1 MNKFEISIKQDG
13 KYQPIQ
19 ATPVF
24 PFSWGELLDERLDEA
39 YITLY
44 DSPEKT
50 YKRLTDVKVTI
61 TNRPRVKD
69 EYFIIASD
77 NSYELPVGSG
87 KYKHDI
93 YLIERTKLL
102 EGIYCS
108 SITFTNSKG
117 IDYLI
122 SKSFAYGINV
132 VDPGFSVYQ
141 YPFKSLVRTP
151 LETGKI
157 YTVPSAYSVANDLA
171 AAIIENG
178 NNPTIVKIE
187 PKESATNVST
197 DQIVYTGLS
206 ATSDDGNPITALW
219 QNTAEITPISRL
231 GIVYTLVLQLTDT
244 TGNIYTPMYRFLFNP
259 TVVKNLLS
267 LKRWSITDCITRAC
281 ELAEPLFA
289 GETPKYRLDGV
300 EYDGNGKVI
309 KEYEENGE
317 VKKGYRP
324 GTFAAKYDKV
334 FAPEFTATEDTL
346 REQLKLILSYVH
358 AEPWLDENDVI
369 KVTEYGGTKNSA
381 AASLP
386 YVYNAV
392 SSHINEYCTEVRS
405 HAQNLVSSLGYA
417 RGVIT
422 DPGNGLYRS
431 VRSDTA
437 YVRINEGN
445 AMAVT
450 NAPIY
455 SIEKV
460 YCGIATQDGSG
471 WQLAPVEITPYVFE
485 ETEYSANL
493 SSYAGGYPYSKQ
505 YAIYYTQGAPNL
517 KGLFFKAP
525 NAISTANFSHF
536 AISNIL
542 SSVTGLNAEDIDNM
556 LTDAVGGSAS
566 LVFSISYKPISS
578 HFVSHGKQLY
588 VKGETPYMQ
597 LYNQSENL
605 VESQYY
611 GENLRGVAARLGNIE
626 KERTFILKNINDVPK
641 VGEILDGYAIS
652 AVSCELYPFDI
663 KCTVGLTKD
672 FNRISEYVGINSQK
686 RMYEISERAA
696 VDRAILIKETLVI
709 GKKPDGYD
717 ASSLIW
723 GNLNP
728 FYNTFR
734 ISNTT
739 YNDKITTVI
748 FKGTNAKGDSVSSS
762 PVCLPVIARA
772 LGNVVTLNFAM
783 KDNYSAGTKTQFIG
797 SGDKDIQGR
806 WEQDVPYSDYY
817 GRIWYSSIFFIHS
830 DSSILDGEAGELAK
844 LAYKL
849 PTTDDTFLEGVT
861 RSAVKVE
868 NHILRKDN
876 RERISYNVELDI
888 KTDREDIIVGSAL
901 ADLCGWV
908 NSTPP
913 RAGLRFFNPQYNSV
927 GKFDRIYTP
936 HNTDKYVGVYDSTD
950 SSDQGWKIV
959 KNPDNSLTLT
969 INPLYKNYGWVI
981 CTPIK
986 NETVT
991 VEDEDGNETTETYV
1005 TGGEILLASNKPI
1018 SETLTLDF
1026 YVVKN

>member
-13 KYQPIQ
+13 EYQPIQ

-61 TNRPRVKD
+61 TNGSRVKE

-77 NSYELPVGSG
+77 NSFELPVGSG

-108 SITFTNSKG
+108 TITFTNSIGNNFIG
-117 IDYLI
+117 IGVTPWEDMGSVYDYSSPVPDSFESPIPRAVEAGKLVTFPSAEEMAENMLSFVSEQI
-122 SKSFAYGINV
+122 GGTARVSNFAQFTSPSQTSVRTYYTGCNYEGSEEIKNFDKSAPVAVTPTGSVVLNYTLCYSYTALGEVYYFAYFLR
-132 VDPGFSVYQ
+132 FSLNAITNR
-141 YPFKSLVRTP
+141 YP
-151 LETGKI
+151 
-157 YTVPSAYSVANDLA
+157 
-171 AAIIENG
+171 
-178 NNPTIVKIE
+178 
-187 PKESATNVST
+187 
-197 DQIVYTGLS
+197 
-206 ATSDDGNPITALW
+206 
-219 QNTAEITPISRL
+219 
-231 GIVYTLVLQLTDT
+231 
-244 TGNIYTPMYRFLFNP
+244 
-259 TVVKNLLS
+259 

-309 KEYEENGE
+309 KPYPAGSLAE
-317 VKKGYRP
+317 
-324 GTFAAKYDKV
+324 KYDKV

-369 KVTEYGGTKNSA
+369 KVTEYGGTTKSA

-386 YVYNAV
+386 YVYSAV

-431 VRSDTA
+431 LRSETA
-437 YVRINEGN
+437 YVRINENNGI
-445 AMAVT
+445 AT
-450 NAPIY
+450 TTFPIY
-455 SIEKV
+455 TIEKV
-460 YCGIATQDGSG
+460 MCGIAEIDGTG
-471 WQLAPVEITPYVFE
+471 WRLAPVEITPYVFE

-493 SSYAGGYPYSKQ
+493 MSYDGGYPYSKK
-505 YAIYYTQGAPNL
+505 YAIYYTQGSPNL
-517 KGLFFKAP
+517 KGLFYKVPDAL
-525 NAISTANFSHF
+525 NSAVFSPF
-536 AISNIL
+536 SITNIL
-542 SSVTGLNAEDIDNM
+542 SSVTGKSTGVIDNL
-556 LTDAVGGSAS
+556 LTDAVGGAAS
-566 LVFSISYKPISS
+566 LVFSISYKPISN

-588 VKGETPYMQ
+588 VAGETPYMQ

-626 KERTFILKNINDVPK
+626 KERTFILKNINDVPR

-696 VDRAILIKETLVI
+696 ADRTLLIKETLVI
-709 GKKPDGYD
+709 GTKPQGYNGSD
-717 ASSLIW
+717 RIW
-723 GNLNP
+723 RDLEP
-728 FYNTFR
+728 FRTVLSN
-734 ISNTT
+734 IPNTT
-739 YNDKITTVI
+739 YKISAATFTS
-748 FKGTNAKGDSVSSS
+748 KTPNNTPLSV
-762 PVCLPVIARA
+762 VALPVIGRA
-772 LGNVVTLNFAM
+772 LGNVITLNFGM
-783 KDNYSAGTKTQFIG
+783 KDNYSAGAKTIPING
-797 SGDKDIQGR
+797 SDDVTGQ
-806 WEQDVPYSDYY
+806 WESDVPYSDYY
-817 GRIWYSSIFFIHS
+817 GRVWFADVWFQRGKINSSAANLS
-830 DSSILDGEAGELAK
+830 KAAYELPSITGTGITAFGAGAIKIL
-844 LAYKL
+844 
-849 PTTDDTFLEGVT
+849 
-861 RSAVKVE
+861 
-868 NHILRKDN
+868 NHLLRKDN

-888 KTDREDIIVGSAL
+888 KTDNPDIIVGTAL

-908 NSTPP
+908 NDTDVTPVLYYFDP
-913 RAGLRFFNPQYNSV
+913 SKYNI
-927 GKFDRIYTP
+927 GKFDKIYVSHDDDIEVEYGANGTWTVAKN
-936 HNTDKYVGVYDSTD
+936 NTNY
-950 SSDQGWKIV
+950 
-959 KNPDNSLTLT
+959 SLTLG
-969 INPLYKNYGWVI
+969 IKKPDGIGRGWVI
-981 CTPIK
+981 CTPITTRD
-986 NETVT
+986 ET
-991 VEDEDGNETTETYV
+991 VEDENGNPESVTYTE
-1005 TGGEILLASNKPI
+1005 GGEILLASNTPIEDPI
-1018 SETLTLDF
+1018 SLDF

>member
-13 KYQPIQ
+13 EYQPIQ

-50 YKRLTDVKVTI
+50 YKRLTDVEVTI
-61 TNRPRVKD
+61 TNGPRVKK

-117 IDYLI
+117 
-122 SKSFAYGINV
+122 
-132 VDPGFSVYQ
+132 
-141 YPFKSLVRTP
+141 
-151 LETGKI
+151 
-157 YTVPSAYSVANDLA
+157 
-171 AAIIENG
+171 
-178 NNPTIVKIE
+178 
-187 PKESATNVST
+187 
-197 DQIVYTGLS
+197 
-206 ATSDDGNPITALW
+206 
-219 QNTAEITPISRL
+219 
-231 GIVYTLVLQLTDT
+231 
-244 TGNIYTPMYRFLFNP
+244 NIYTENTYRAPWIDVGNQYEYSDEVPLNFVSPIPSAIPTGKPADLPSADDLATALYPLIRNEFTSDYVVNVSSTAAVGNPLAPATMVIYDSECVYADSETTATYDFRSPVNPYPVGSITLTYTLCYSYYSVVNGVPSDTYYNVYFLKFELGAVQNRLP
-259 TVVKNLLS
+259 

-281 ELAEPLFA
+281 ELAEPLFQ

-300 EYDGNGKVI
+300 EYDESGKAT
-309 KEYEENGE
+309 
-317 VKKGYRP
+317 YRT
-324 GTFAAKYDKV
+324 GSLADKYNKV

-358 AEPWLDENDVI
+358 AEPWLDEYNVI

-417 RGVIT
+417 RGVVT

-431 VRSDTA
+431 ARSDTA

-445 AMAVT
+445 AMAIT

-460 YCGIATQDGSG
+460 MCGIARTDGEG
-471 WQLAPVEITPYVFE
+471 WVIAPVDITPYVFE

-493 SSYAGGYPYSKQ
+493 SSYAGSYPYSKQ

-517 KGLFFKAP
+517 KGLFYKAP
-525 NAISTANFSHF
+525 TALNEANFSPF

-542 SSVTGLNAEDIDNM
+542 SSVTGTSSKLIDNY
-556 LTDAVGGSAS
+556 LTTTVGGAAS
-566 LVFSISYKPISS
+566 LVFSITYKPISS

-626 KERTFILKNINDVPK
+626 KERTFILKNINDVPR
-641 VGEILDGYAIS
+641 VGELLDGYAIS

-709 GKKPDGYD
+709 GEKPDGYD

-734 ISNTT
+734 VSNST

-783 KDNYSAGTKTQFIG
+783 KDNYSAGAKTQPITKASNASTDVEG
-797 SGDKDIQGR
+797 L

-861 RSAVKVE
+861 SSAVKVE

-936 HNTDKYVGVYDSTD
+936 HNTDKYVGVYDSDD
-950 SSDQGWKIV
+950 SSDQGWNIV

-969 INPLYKNYGWVI
+969 INPLYEDYGWVI

-986 NETVT
+986 TETVT
-991 VEDEDGNETTETYV
+991 VEDDDGFEMKETYQ
-1005 TGGEILLASNKPI
+1005 TGGEILLASNNPI

>member
-1 MNKFEISIKQDG
+1 MNKFTISIKQDG
-13 KYQPIQ
+13 EYQPIQ

-44 DSPEKT
+44 DSREKT

-61 TNRPRVKD
+61 NEKED
-69 EYFIIASD
+69 EAKYFIIASD

-102 EGIYCS
+102 EGIFCS
-108 SITFTNSKG
+108 SITFTNSQG
-117 IDYLI
+117 IDFIINKTYAAAKVVPAEGFYPQEGGFDTHLI
-122 SKSFAYGINV
+122 NTPIKSGE
-132 VDPGFSVYQ
+132 S
-141 YPFKSLVRTP
+141 
-151 LETGKI
+151 
-157 YTVPSAYSVANDLA
+157 YTVPSAYDFAQELLEVLDADL
-171 AAIIENG
+171 
-178 NNPTIVKIE
+178 PTIRDATVL
-187 PKESATNVST
+187 ESGVNEVTT
-197 DQIVYTGLS
+197 ERVYTSVYVTGTDIT
-206 ATSDDGNPITALW
+206 TSRALW
-219 QNTAEITPISRL
+219 KETITVTPVDNLNI
-231 GIVYTLVLQLTDT
+231 
-244 TGNIYTPMYRFLFNP
+244 IYTVVISTEDGAGGKFLTFFRFLINP
-259 TVVKNLLS
+259 AVVNNILP
-267 LKRWSITDCITRAC
+267 LKKWTITDCITRAC
-281 ELAEPLFA
+281 ELAEPLFQ
-289 GETPKYRLDGV
+289 GETPKYRLAGV
-300 EYDGNGKVI
+300 EYDESGKAT
-309 KEYEENGE
+309 YQTGSL
-317 VKKGYRP
+317 
-324 GTFAAKYDKV
+324 ADKYNKV

-358 AEPWLDENDVI
+358 AEPWLDKDNVI
-369 KVTEYGGTKNSA
+369 QVTEYGSTKNSA

-445 AMAVT
+445 AMAIT

-455 SIEKV
+455 SIDKV
-460 YCGIATQDGSG
+460 MCGIARTDGEG
-471 WQLAPVEITPYVFE
+471 WQLAPKEITPYVFE

-493 SSYAGGYPYSKQ
+493 SSYAGAYPRSKQ

-517 KGLFFKAP
+517 KGLFFKVPDAL
-525 NAISTANFSHF
+525 NAAKFSYF

-542 SSVTGLNAEDIDNM
+542 ASVTNVPIETIDGY
-556 LTDAVGGSAS
+556 LTDASGAAS
-566 LVFSISYKPISS
+566 LVFSITYKPISS
-578 HFVSHGKQLY
+578 HFVSHGKQIY
-588 VKGETPYMQ
+588 IEGETPYMQ

-709 GKKPDGYD
+709 SGEQRGYDSEKRIFGDLTPFENIFFPVESYTSHKISTAGFQAKKPNGKTA
-717 ASSLIW
+717 AS
-723 GNLNP
+723 
-728 FYNTFR
+728 
-734 ISNTT
+734 
-739 YNDKITTVI
+739 K
-748 FKGTNAKGDSVSSS
+748 
-762 PVCLPVIARA
+762 VCLPVISRA
-772 LGNVVTLNFAM
+772 LGNVITFNFGM
-783 KDNYSAGTKTQFIG
+783 KDNYSAGAKTQHITG
-797 SGDKDIQGR
+797 TVTNITGR
-806 WEQDVPYSDYY
+806 WEDDVPYSNYY
-817 GRIWYSSIFFIHS
+817 GRAWFADVELYGGNLADDKTPKELADFAYKVPAVT
-830 DSSILDGEAGELAK
+830 SILPPSENAYAK
-844 LAYKL
+844 I
-849 PTTDDTFLEGVT
+849 T
-861 RSAVKVE
+861 

-876 RERISYNVELDI
+876 RERISYNVELEI
-888 KTDREDIIVGSAL
+888 KTDREDIIIGPAL
-901 ADLCGWV
+901 SELCGWV
-908 NSTPP
+908 NDSDVTPVIYYFD
-913 RAGLRFFNPQYNSV
+913 ATQYRV
-927 GKFDRIYTP
+927 RKFDKRYTP
-936 HNTDKYVGVYDSTD
+936 HEGETAQQLNTVDRLRWENYDNGSAMLYVPPAS
-950 SSDQGWKIV
+950 
-959 KNPDNSLTLT
+959 NS
-969 INPLYKNYGWVI
+969 GWVI
-981 CTPIK
+981 CTPIET
-986 NETVT
+986 ETVT
-991 VEDEDGNETTETYV
+991 VSNENGTSETVTYT
-1005 TGGEILLASNKPI
+1005 TGGEILLANNRPSSGVLN
-1018 SETLTLDF
+1018 F

>member
-1 MNKFEISIKQDG
+1 MNKFEIYIKQDG

-39 YITLY
+39 YITVY

-61 TNRPRVKD
+61 TNRPREKD

-108 SITFTNSKG
+108 SITFTN
-117 IDYLI
+117 
-122 SKSFAYGINV
+122 
-132 VDPGFSVYQ
+132 
-141 YPFKSLVRTP
+141 
-151 LETGKI
+151 
-157 YTVPSAYSVANDLA
+157 
-171 AAIIENG
+171 
-178 NNPTIVKIE
+178 
-187 PKESATNVST
+187 
-197 DQIVYTGLS
+197 
-206 ATSDDGNPITALW
+206 
-219 QNTAEITPISRL
+219 
-231 GIVYTLVLQLTDT
+231 QL
-244 TGNIYTPMYRFLFNP
+244 GNIYTDTKYSPIATDSDETGFNTLNEVVGGIFATSVVKAPYARGEQYTAPTAKDVGEALSQAIADFNP
-259 TVVKNLLS
+259 SFSNVHPVASALNQATNQLVYTGVTVDADDDTASALWDNTATITPYADIKLEYTIAIEFTSVSMDTFTLFCKFYFLIATVKNRLP
-267 LKRWSITDCITRAC
+267 LKRWTITDCITRAC

-309 KEYEENGE
+309 KPYTVGSLAE
-317 VKKGYRP
+317 R
-324 GTFAAKYDKV
+324 YDKV

-445 AMAVT
+445 AVAVT

-455 SIEKV
+455 PIEKV

-471 WQLAPVEITPYVFE
+471 WRLAPVEITPYVFE

-505 YAIYYTQGAPNL
+505 YAIYYTQGEPNL
-517 KGLFFKAP
+517 KGLFYKAP
-525 NAISTANFSHF
+525 DAISTANFSCF

-542 SSVTGLNAEDIDNM
+542 ASVTGLNAEDIDNM
-556 LTDAVGGSAS
+556 LTDAVGGAAS
-566 LVFSISYKPISS
+566 LVFSITYKPISS

-626 KERTFILKNINDVPK
+626 KERTFILKNINDVPR
-641 VGEILDGYAIS
+641 VGELLDGYAIS

-686 RMYEISERAA
+686 RMYEVSEIAA
-696 VDRAILIKETLVI
+696 KDRAILIKETLVI
-709 GKKPDGYD
+709 GTKPSESYVGEDYIFGDLAPFFNALDSRSANDGYKV
-717 ASSLIW
+717 SLA
-723 GNLNP
+723 
-728 FYNTFR
+728 TFQGFTP
-734 ISNTT
+734 S
-739 YNDKITTVI
+739 
-748 FKGTNAKGDSVSSS
+748 GDSVTSE
-762 PVCLPVIARA
+762 VRLPVIARA
-772 LGNVVTLNFAM
+772 LGNIVTFNFSM
-783 KDNYSAGTKTQFIG
+783 KDNYSAGNKTEFIE
-797 SGDKDIQGR
+797 SSDKDIQGR
-806 WEQDVPYSDYY
+806 WEQDVRYSDYY
-817 GRIWYSSIFFIHS
+817 GRAWFADVYFYGGNIGENRTEKWVAKNAYSTPARVSP
-830 DSSILDGEAGELAK
+830 LPKANERAK
-844 LAYKL
+844 FY
-849 PTTDDTFLEGVT
+849 
-861 RSAVKVE
+861 
-868 NHILRKDN
+868 NHLLRKDN

-888 KTDREDIIVGSAL
+888 KTSREDIIVGTAL

-908 NSTPP
+908 NDTDV
-913 RAGLRFFNPQYNSV
+913 NPVIYYFDAAAHNVS
-927 GKFDRIYTP
+927 KFDKIYTP
-936 HNTDKYVGVYDSTD
+936 HSTD
-950 SSDQGWKIV
+950 IEGGSFDSSAPDVSQWNVV
-959 KNPDNSLTLT
+959 KNSDGSLTLT
-969 INPLYKNYGWVI
+969 VKPKGGVRGWVI
-981 CTPIK
+981 CTPITTRD
-986 NETVT
+986 ET
-991 VEDEDGNETTETYV
+991 VEDENGNPETVRYTE
-1005 TGGEILLASNKPI
+1005 GGEILLASNTPIESPI
-1018 SETLTLDF
+1018 SLDF

>member
-1 MNKFEISIKQDG
+1 MNKFTVSLKRDG
-13 KYQPIQ
+13 VWQPIN

-39 YITLY
+39 YITVY
-44 DSPEKT
+44 DSTEKT
-50 YKRLTDVKVTI
+50 YRRLTDVKVTI
-61 TNRPRVKD
+61 TNGSRVKE

-87 KYKHDI
+87 KYKHEI

-108 SITFTNSKG
+108 SITFTNAIGADFVNTNAKAVPQTRDIGLGGWDVPDGFVADFNPYQLAGSVVLPTPSQLADEMLPFVKEDAG
-117 IDYLI
+117 SGYEVSEDYIIGSTIFNRTSAEVNGVTYGFNDPVTPNVEGSFIADYLLCYHDDNLTGGSYI
-122 SKSFAYGINV
+122 R
-132 VDPGFSVYQ
+132 
-141 YPFKSLVRTP
+141 YPLRF
-151 LETGKI
+151 
-157 YTVPSAYSVANDLA
+157 YCA
-171 AAIIENG
+171 A
-178 NNPTIVKIE
+178 
-187 PKESATNVST
+187 
-197 DQIVYTGLS
+197 
-206 ATSDDGNPITALW
+206 
-219 QNTAEITPISRL
+219 
-231 GIVYTLVLQLTDT
+231 
-244 TGNIYTPMYRFLFNP
+244 
-259 TVVKNLLS
+259 VKNRLP
-267 LKRWSITDCITRAC
+267 LKRWSITDCIARAC
-281 ELAEPLFA
+281 ELAEPLFQ
-289 GETPKYRLDGV
+289 GEKPKYRLEGV
-300 EYDGNGKVI
+300 EYDENGKVI
-309 KEYEENGE
+309 KPYT
-317 VKKGYRP
+317 KGSL
-324 GTFAAKYDKV
+324 AEKYDKV

-392 SSHINEYCTEVRS
+392 SSHINEYCTEIRS

-445 AMAVT
+445 AMAIT

-460 YCGIATQDGSG
+460 YCGIATQDGTG

-505 YAIYYTQGAPNL
+505 YAIYYTQGSPNL

-525 NAISTANFSHF
+525 DAIDSANFSQF

-542 SSVTGLNAEDIDNM
+542 SLKTGKTAKNIDKL
-556 LTDAVGGSAS
+556 LTDAVGGAAS
-566 LVFSISYKPISS
+566 LVFSISYKPISN

-588 VKGETPYMQ
+588 VEGETPYMQ

-626 KERTFILKNINDVPK
+626 KERTFIIKNINDVPR

-696 VDRAILIKETLVI
+696 VDRTLLIKETLVI
-709 GKKPDGYD
+709 GERPDDYNGD
-717 ASSLIW
+717 NQIFGELS
-723 GNLNP
+723 P
-728 FYNTFR
+728 FYNAFD
-734 ISNTT
+734 SDAA
-739 YNDKITTVI
+739 NDNYKVSVARFQGKTSSGDPV
-748 FKGTNAKGDSVSSS
+748 TNNE
-762 PVCLPVIARA
+762 VCLPVIARA
-772 LGNVVTLNFAM
+772 LGNIVTLNFSM
-783 KDNYSAGTKTQFIG
+783 KDNYSAGTKTQLITKADNA
-797 SGDKDIQGR
+797 SADVQGR

-817 GRIWYSSIFFIHS
+817 GRAWFADVWFYSGDLST
-830 DSSILDGEAGELAK
+830 GRTPEELANF
-844 LAYKL
+844 AYETPSESDIL
-849 PTTDDTFLEGVT
+849 PPRKAYVRIDD
-861 RSAVKVE
+861 
-868 NHILRKDN
+868 HILRKDN

-888 KTDREDIIVGSAL
+888 KTSREDIIIGSAL

-908 NSTPP
+908 NDTAVAPVMYYFDTSK
-913 RAGLRFFNPQYNSV
+913 YSV
-927 GKFDRIYTP
+927 GKFDKIYTP
-936 HNTDKYVGVYDSTD
+936 HNDDIYAGSFASVAPDASA
-950 SSDQGWKIV
+950 WKV
-959 KNPDNSLTLT
+959 ARNGDGSLTLT
-969 INPLYKNYGWVI
+969 VNPRGTDCGWVI
-981 CTPIK
+981 CTPITTRDEQVEDE
-986 NETVT
+986 NGNPETVT
-991 VEDEDGNETTETYV
+991 YTE
-1005 TGGEILLASNKPI
+1005 GGEILLASNTVIK
-1018 SETLTLDF
+1018 SDLSLDF

>member
-1 MNKFEISIKQDG
+1 MNKFTTSLKQDG
-13 KYQPIQ
+13 VWQPIN

-39 YITLY
+39 YITVY
-44 DSPEKT
+44 DSTEKT
-50 YKRLTDVKVTI
+50 YRRLTDVKVTI
-61 TNRPRVKD
+61 TNGSRVKD

-102 EGIYCS
+102 EGIFCS
-108 SITFTNSKG
+108 SITFTNNKG
-117 IDYLI
+117 NDYIAAQSVAYAANIGGTGFNDLSEIGDFFTSLI
-122 SKSFAYGINV
+122 K
-132 VDPGFSVYQ
+132 
-141 YPFKSLVRTP
+141 TP
-151 LETGKI
+151 IESQKT
-157 YTVPSAYSVANDLA
+157 YTVTSAYSVATEFASKYKNVVPSFLTVQPA
-171 AAIIENG
+171 
-178 NNPTIVKIE
+178 
-187 PKESATNVST
+187 ESAVNQST
-197 DQIVYTGLS
+197 SQLVYTSVTAYNEGDS
-206 ATSDDGNPITALW
+206 ETALW
-219 QNTAEITPISRL
+219 ENNIEITPYTSL
-231 GIVYTLVLQLTDT
+231 TLVYTIVLEATDIN
-244 TGNIYTPMYRFLFNP
+244 GNVYNPLFKFSFTLFAVQNRLP
-259 TVVKNLLS
+259 
-267 LKRWSITDCITRAC
+267 LKRWTIADCITRAC

-300 EYDGNGKVI
+300 VYENGKATYTAGSLA
-309 KEYEENGE
+309 E
-317 VKKGYRP
+317 
-324 GTFAAKYDKV
+324 KYNKV

-358 AEPWLDENDVI
+358 AEPWLDENNVI

-431 VRSDTA
+431 VRSDKV

-455 SIEKV
+455 SIESV
-460 YCGIATQDGSG
+460 YCGIATQNGTG

-517 KGLFFKAP
+517 KGLFYKAP
-525 NAISTANFSHF
+525 NAISTANFSPF

-542 SSVTGLNAEDIDNM
+542 ASVTGLNADDIDNM
-556 LTDAVGGSAS
+556 LTGELRNGLRENPQWAAA
-566 LVFSISYKPISS
+566 LVFSITYKPISN

-588 VKGETPYMQ
+588 VAGETPYMQ
-597 LYNQSENL
+597 LYNQSEKL

-626 KERTFILKNINDVPK
+626 KERTFILKNINDVPR
-641 VGEILDGYAIS
+641 VGELLDGYAIS

-709 GKKPDGYD
+709 GERPAGYN
-717 ASSLIW
+717 ANAYIW
-723 GNLNP
+723 RNLNP
-728 FYNTFR
+728 FYTVFDSDAN
-734 ISNTT
+734 
-739 YNDKITTVI
+739 YNDKISAAI
-748 FKGTNAKGDSVSSS
+748 FLAMNSKGELK
-762 PVCLPVIARA
+762 PPYVCLPVISRA
-772 LGNVVTLNFAM
+772 LGNVITLNFAM
-783 KDNYSAGTKTQFIG
+783 KDNYSAGNKTEFIT
-797 SGDKDIQGR
+797 SGDKEIQGR
-806 WEQDVPYSDYY
+806 WEQDVPYSNYY
-817 GRIWYSSIFFIHS
+817 GRVWFSEIWFLHS
-830 DSSILDGEAGELAK
+830 DIASQLNATDAQLSD

-849 PTTDDTFLEGVT
+849 PDITGTVLTDLSSG
-861 RSAVKVE
+861 AVMVYK
-868 NHILRKDN
+868 HLLRKDN

-888 KTDREDIIVGSAL
+888 KTSREDIIIGSAL

-908 NSTPP
+908 NDTAVAPVIYYFDASEYT
-913 RAGLRFFNPQYNSV
+913 V
-927 GKFDRIYTP
+927 GKFDKLYTP
-936 HNTDKYVGVYDSTD
+936 HDDDIYGGTFAGVAPDAGAWKVARN
-950 SSDQGWKIV
+950 SDG
-959 KNPDNSLTLT
+959 SLTLT
-969 INPLYKNYGWVI
+969 VKPRGTGCGWVI
-981 CTPIK
+981 CTPIET
-986 NETVT
+986 ETVT
-991 VEDEDGNETTETYV
+991 VEDEDGNEVEETYQ
-1005 TGGEILLASNKPI
+1005 TGGEILLASNTPIENPI
-1018 SETLTLDF
+1018 SLDF

>member
-13 KYQPIQ
+13 EYQPIQ

-50 YKRLTDVKVTI
+50 YKRLSDVKVTI
-61 TNRPRVKD
+61 TNGPRVKD

-102 EGIYCS
+102 EGIFCS
-108 SITFTNSKG
+108 SITFTNNKG
-117 IDYLI
+117 NDYIAAQSVAYAANIGGTGFNDLSEIGDFFTSLI
-122 SKSFAYGINV
+122 K
-132 VDPGFSVYQ
+132 
-141 YPFKSLVRTP
+141 TP
-151 LETGKI
+151 IESQKT
-157 YTVPSAYSVANDLA
+157 YTVASAYSVATEF
-171 AAIIENG
+171 AIKYKS
-178 NNPTIVKIE
+178 IVPSFLTVQPAK
-187 PKESATNVST
+187 SAVNQST
-197 DQIVYTGLS
+197 SQLVYTGVT
-206 ATSDDGNPITALW
+206 AYNDGDSETALW
-219 QNTAEITPISRL
+219 ENNIEITPYTNL
-231 GIVYTLVLQLTDT
+231 TLVYTIVLEATDIN
-244 TGNIYTPMYRFLFNP
+244 GNVYNPLFKFSFTLAAVQNRLP
-259 TVVKNLLS
+259 

-281 ELAEPLFA
+281 ELAEPLFQ
-289 GETPKYRLDGV
+289 GETPKYRLEGV

-309 KEYEENGE
+309 KSYPTGSLAE
-317 VKKGYRP
+317 
-324 GTFAAKYDKV
+324 KYDKV

-358 AEPWLDENDVI
+358 AEPRLDENDVI
-369 KVTEYGGTKNSA
+369 RVTEYGSTTKSA

-431 VRSDTA
+431 LRSETA
-437 YVRINEGN
+437 YVRINENNGI
-445 AMAVT
+445 AT
-450 NAPIY
+450 TTFPIY
-455 SIEKV
+455 TIEKV
-460 YCGIATQDGSG
+460 MCGIAKTDGTG
-471 WQLAPVEITPYVFE
+471 WLLAPAEITPYVFE

-493 SSYAGGYPYSKQ
+493 SSYSGGYPLSKQ

-517 KGLFFKAP
+517 KGLFFKPP
-525 NAISTANFSHF
+525 NAINSASFSPF

-542 SSVTGLNAEDIDNM
+542 ASATGQEAAYVDDLLTGNFWDDI
-556 LTDAVGGSAS
+556 LGKPKYVAS
-566 LVFSISYKPISS
+566 LVFSISYKPISN

-588 VKGETPYMQ
+588 VADETPYMQ

-626 KERTFILKNINDVPK
+626 KERTFILKNINDVPR
-641 VGEILDGYAIS
+641 VGELLDGFAIS

-696 VDRAILIKETLVI
+696 VDRTLLIKETLVI
-709 GKKPDGYD
+709 GTKPSESYLGDNYIFGDLTPFFNALDSHSANDGYKV
-717 ASSLIW
+717 SLARYQ
-723 GNLNP
+723 GKTP
-728 FYNTFR
+728 
-734 ISNTT
+734 S
-739 YNDKITTVI
+739 
-748 FKGTNAKGDSVSSS
+748 GDPVTENK
-762 PVCLPVIARA
+762 VCLPVIARA
-772 LGNVVTLNFAM
+772 LGNVVTLNFGL
-783 KDNYSAGTKTQFIG
+783 KDNYSAGASTQFIT
-797 SGDKDIQGR
+797 SSDKELEGR
-806 WEQDVPYSDYY
+806 WENDVPYSDYY
-817 GRIWYSSIFFIHS
+817 GRAWFADVWFYSGDLS
-830 DSSILDGEAGELAK
+830 DGRTPAELANS
-844 LAYKL
+844 AYEIPIETNIL
-849 PTTDDTFLEGVT
+849 PPRKAYIRIDDHL
-861 RSAVKVE
+861 
-868 NHILRKDN
+868 LRKDN

-888 KTDREDIIVGSAL
+888 KTSREDIIVGTAL

-908 NSTPP
+908 NDTDV
-913 RAGLRFFNPQYNSV
+913 NPVIYYFDAAAHNVS
-927 GKFDRIYTP
+927 KFDKIYTP
-936 HNTDKYVGVYDSTD
+936 HSTD
-950 SSDQGWKIV
+950 IEGGSFDSSAPDVSPWNVV
-959 KNPDNSLTLT
+959 KNSDGSLTLT
-969 INPLYKNYGWVI
+969 VNPKGGVRGWVI
-981 CTPIK
+981 CTPITTRD
-986 NETVT
+986 ET
-991 VEDEDGNETTETYV
+991 VEDENGNPEPVTYTE
-1005 TGGEILLASNKPI
+1005 GGEILLASNTPIEDPI
-1018 SETLTLDF
+1018 SLDF

>member
-1 MNKFEISIKQDG
+1 MNKFTISIKQDG
-13 KYQPIQ
+13 EYQPIQ

-44 DSPEKT
+44 DSREKT

-61 TNRPRVKD
+61 NEKED
-69 EYFIIASD
+69 ESKYFIIASD

-108 SITFTNSKG
+108 SITFTNAKGNVYTDGVNNAPFLDMKDSYQYADAVPSDFKPSIPIIVASGETASFPSAKQLAKDMLSFVQQQYGDSVRVSNFAQFKNAAGTAVTTYMSKCEYFG
-117 IDYLI
+117 AEEIKTYSYD
-122 SKSFAYGINV
+122 SV
-132 VDPGFSVYQ
+132 VDP
-141 YPFKSLVRTP
+141 TP
-151 LETGKI
+151 TGSIELNYTLCYTATTLE
-157 YTVPSAYSVANDLA
+157 SAYYFAYFL
-171 AAIIENG
+171 
-178 NNPTIVKIE
+178 
-187 PKESATNVST
+187 
-197 DQIVYTGLS
+197 
-206 ATSDDGNPITALW
+206 
-219 QNTAEITPISRL
+219 
-231 GIVYTLVLQLTDT
+231 
-244 TGNIYTPMYRFLFNP
+244 RFQ
-259 TVVKNLLS
+259 VGAVKNRLP

-281 ELAEPLFA
+281 ELAEPLFEN
-289 GETPKYRLDGV
+289 ETPKYRLDGV
-300 EYDGNGKVI
+300 KYEYDEQGN
-309 KEYEENGE
+309 
-317 VKKGYRP
+317 VKRSYQKDSL
-324 GTFAAKYDKV
+324 ADKYNKV

-358 AEPWLDENDVI
+358 AEPWLAENDVI

-431 VRSDTA
+431 VRSDTE

-445 AMAVT
+445 ATAVT

-460 YCGIATQDGSG
+460 LCGIATQDGTG

-493 SSYAGGYPYSKQ
+493 SSYEGAYPYSKQ
-505 YAIYYTQGAPNL
+505 FAIYYTQGSPNL
-517 KGLFFKAP
+517 KGLFYKAP
-525 NAISTANFSHF
+525 NSINTANFSQF
-536 AISNIL
+536 SISHIL
-542 SSVTGLNAEDIDNM
+542 ASVTGVSAKTIDNM
-556 LTDAVGGSAS
+556 LTGSNLSDPQWAAA
-566 LVFSISYKPISS
+566 LVFSISYKPISN

-588 VKGETPYMQ
+588 VPGETPYMQ

-626 KERTFILKNINDVPK
+626 KERTFILKNINDVPR
-641 VGEILDGYAIS
+641 VGELLDGYAIS

-686 RMYEISERAA
+686 RMYEISERSA

-709 GKKPDGYD
+709 GTKPDGYSGKYRIWRD
-717 ASSLIW
+717 LEPFRTTLTDVSPLGYKISTAMFNSKRPDGKTYINTAS
-723 GNLNP
+723 
-728 FYNTFR
+728 
-734 ISNTT
+734 
-739 YNDKITTVI
+739 V
-748 FKGTNAKGDSVSSS
+748 V
-762 PVCLPVIARA
+762 LPVIGRA
-772 LGNVVTLNFAM
+772 LGNVITLNFAM

-797 SGDKDIQGR
+797 SSEKDIQGR

-817 GRIWYSSIFFIHS
+817 GRAWFAEIFFQRGKINSSDANISKAAYNLPDISNTGITAFVSGAIH
-830 DSSILDGEAGELAK
+830 I
-844 LAYKL
+844 Y
-849 PTTDDTFLEGVT
+849 
-861 RSAVKVE
+861 
-868 NHILRKDN
+868 NHLLRKDN

-888 KTDREDIIVGSAL
+888 KTDREDIIVGTAL

-908 NSTPP
+908 NDTNITPV
-913 RAGLRFFNPQYNSV
+913 LYYFDTSLYNI
-927 GKFDRIYTP
+927 GKFDKVYVKHDDDITVEYGESGTWTVAKN
-936 HNTDKYVGVYDSTD
+936 NTDYSLALSIK
-950 SSDQGWKIV
+950 K
-959 KNPDNSLTLT
+959 PDG
-969 INPLYKNYGWVI
+969 IDRGWVI
-981 CTPIK
+981 CTPITT
-986 NETVT
+986 ETVT
-991 VEDEDGNETTETYV
+991 VEDENGNETTETYV

-1018 SETLTLDF
+1018 SEETLTLDF

>member
-13 KYQPIQ
+13 EYQPIQ

-61 TNRPRVKD
+61 TNGSRVKE

-108 SITFTNSKG
+108 TITFTNQLG
-117 IDYLI
+117 
-122 SKSFAYGINV
+122 NV
-132 VDPGFSVYQ
+132 YTDTKYSPIATDSD
-141 YPFKSLVRTP
+141 
-151 LETGKI
+151 ETGFNTLNEVVGGIFATSVVKAPYAMGEQ
-157 YTVPSAYSVANDLA
+157 YTAPTAKDVGEALSQAIADFNPSFSNVHTVASALNQ
-171 AAIIENG
+171 
-178 NNPTIVKIE
+178 
-187 PKESATNVST
+187 ATN
-197 DQIVYTGLS
+197 QLVYTGVTVDAEGS
-206 ATSDDGNPITALW
+206 EASALW
-219 QNTAEITPISRL
+219 DNTATITPYADIKLEYTIAIEFTSVSMDTFTLFCKFYFLIATVENRL
-231 GIVYTLVLQLTDT
+231 
-244 TGNIYTPMYRFLFNP
+244 P
-259 TVVKNLLS
+259 
-267 LKRWSITDCITRAC
+267 LKRWTITNCITRAC

-300 EYDGNGKVI
+300 EYDGNGKV
-309 KEYEENGE
+309 
-317 VKKGYRP
+317 VKPYTAGSLAER
-324 GTFAAKYDKV
+324 YDKV

-369 KVTEYGGTKNSA
+369 KVTEYGGTTKSA
-381 AASLP
+381 AANLP
-386 YVYNAV
+386 YVYSAV

-431 VRSDTA
+431 LRSETA
-437 YVRINEGN
+437 YVRINENNGI
-445 AMAVT
+445 AT
-450 NAPIY
+450 TTFPIY
-455 SIEKV
+455 TIEKV
-460 YCGIATQDGSG
+460 MCGIAETDGTG
-471 WQLAPVEITPYVFE
+471 WLLAPAEITPYVFE

-493 SSYAGGYPYSKQ
+493 SSYSGGYPLSKQ

-517 KGLFFKAP
+517 KGLFFKPP
-525 NAISTANFSHF
+525 NAINSASFSPF

-542 SSVTGLNAEDIDNM
+542 AAATGQEAAYVDDLLTGNFWDDI
-556 LTDAVGGSAS
+556 LGKPKYVAS
-566 LVFSISYKPISS
+566 LVFSISYKPISN

-588 VKGETPYMQ
+588 VSGETPYMQ

-626 KERTFILKNINDVPK
+626 KERTFILKNINDVPR

-709 GKKPDGYD
+709 GKRPAGYN
-717 ASSLIW
+717 ANAYIW
-723 GNLNP
+723 RNLNP
-728 FYNTFR
+728 FYTVFDSDAN
-734 ISNTT
+734 
-739 YNDKITTVI
+739 YNDKISAAI
-748 FKGTNAKGDSVSSS
+748 FLARNSKGELK
-762 PVCLPVIARA
+762 PPYVCLPVISRA
-772 LGNVVTLNFAM
+772 LGNVITLNFAM
-783 KDNYSAGTKTQFIG
+783 KDNYSAGNKTEFIT
-797 SGDKDIQGR
+797 SDNNDLEGR
-806 WEQDVPYSDYY
+806 WEQDVRYSNYY
-817 GRIWYSSIFFIHS
+817 GRVWFSEIWFLHS
-830 DSSILDGEAGELAK
+830 DIARQLNATNAQLSD

-849 PTTDDTFLEGVT
+849 PDITGTVLTDLSSG
-861 RSAVKVE
+861 AVMVH
-868 NHILRKDN
+868 NHLLRKDN

-888 KTDREDIIVGSAL
+888 KTSSEDIIVSTAL

-908 NSTPP
+908 NDTAVAPVIYYFDASKYT
-913 RAGLRFFNPQYNSV
+913 V
-927 GKFDRIYTP
+927 GKFDKLYTP
-936 HNTDKYVGVYDSTD
+936 HNDDTYGGTFAGVAPDA
-950 SSDQGWKIV
+950 GAWKV
-959 KNPDNSLTLT
+959 ARNGDGSLTLT
-969 INPLYKNYGWVI
+969 VNPRGTGCGWVI
-981 CTPIK
+981 CTPI
-986 NETVT
+986 TT
-991 VEDEDGNETTETYV
+991 RDEQVDTTSFSYGFV
-1005 TGGEILLASNKPI
+1005 IAR
-1018 SETLTLDF
+1018 
-1026 YVVKN
+1026 